1 MGNVIAELC
10 KYIIII
16 LFAVYT
22 LYCFT
27 LFQTKDKKKQNRK
40 YWKQRYLM
48 FAIHLLCSLSL
59 YLTMGDIR
67 IWVLYVLQF
76 IFGLGSILLYQFFY
90 RNLSRLLLNN
100 MIMLLYTGFI
110 MLERL
115 NMEYAIKQ
123 FVIAVLTMAICLF
136 IPVIIDKFPYFNRLQ
151 SLYAIAG
158 ILLLALVFVIGKEVY
173 GSKNWIVIGSFAM
186 QPSEFVKIIFVFFAA
201 AALAKDTRFSIVAK
215 TTLVA
220 AVHVLILVA
229 EKDLGAALIYFVA
242 YLSILYVA
250 TGNVFYLGAGIGG
263 GCVAATL
270 AYKIFS
276 HVQTRVAAWRDPWSL
291 IDDQGYQVTQSLF
304 AIGTGGW
311 FGMGLGQGMPYKI
324 PVRESDFIFSAIAE
338 EMGAFF
344 AICLILVQTSC
355 FIMFVNISLKM
366 KRQFYK
372 LVAFGLSVVYIFQ
385 VFLMIG
391 GVTKFIPST
400 GITLPLVSY
409 GGSSVMSTIILY
421 SVIQGMYVYSSDE
434 QKEED

>member
-40 YWKQRYLM
+40 YWQQRCLM
-48 FAIHLLCSLSL
+48 FAVHLLCSLSL
-59 YLTMGDIR
+59 YLTTGDVRVWI
-67 IWVLYVLQF
+67 LYVLQF

-90 RNLSRLLLNN
+90 RKLSRLLLNN
-100 MIMLLYTGFI
+100 MIMLLYIGFV

-115 NMEYAIKQ
+115 NMEYAVKQ
-123 FVIAVLTMAICLF
+123 FAIAALTMAVCLF
-136 IPVIIDKFPYFNRLQ
+136 IPVIIDKFPYFDRLKV
-151 SLYAIAG
+151 LYAIAG
-158 ILLLALVFVIGKEVY
+158 SFLLALVFVIGKEVY

-201 AALAKDTRFSIVAK
+201 AALAKDTRFSVVAK

-242 YLSILYVA
+242 YLSILYAA
-250 TGNVFYLGAGIGG
+250 TGNVFYMGAGIGG
-263 GCVAATL
+263 GCAAAAL
-270 AYKIFS
+270 AYKFFS

-324 PVRESDFIFSAIAE
+324 PVRESDFIYSAISE

-344 AICLILVQTSC
+344 AICLILVQMSC

-372 LVAFGLSVVYIFQ
+372 LAAFGLSVVYIFQ
-385 VFLMIG
+385 VFLMVG

-434 QKEED
+434 QKEEA